1 MAAIDTDVGEAK
13 AATASH
19 GRSASLRLAQTILV
33 LGVGAAIWL
42 APLSVPA
49 NTKAALAISAMLILA
64 WMTEVMEYA
73 SAGLVGLFLFWV
85 FGIAKPE
92 VIFSGFVNDA
102 SWFYIGAVFLG
113 TMATKTG
120 LPQRIAGFVV
130 NRVGLTYSRLL
141 LGLIVINFLLVFI
154 VPSGVARV
162 VIMAP
167 ICIGVINLFGVD
179 KGSNIGRGIFLLVTY
194 TCAIFDKMIIA
205 GTGAITARN
214 VIERIGAV
222 DVTYSFWLLAFFPCS
237 LVTIFVGWRLTLWL
251 FPPEIESLESRR
263 KEVQAHFAAVIP
275 WSPMATKASMLV
287 LLALGLWL
295 TDWAHGI
302 SAAKVA
308 FGVGLIALLPFVD
321 VLDAS
326 DFRKANLLPYFFVAA
341 ALGMSE
347 VLRET
352 GGLKLLTDTF
362 LGGME
367 PLLSSE
373 AVAVPV
379 LYWTAFIYHF
389 FTASEISMLA
399 TSLPILM
406 EFSKTHGLDPL
417 WIGMVWTF
425 AAGGK
430 LFAYQSAPLIVG
442 YAYGYFRHTD
452 MLKLGAL
459 LTLVEFV
466 ALAFCVLLYWP
477 LLGFGITP

>member
-1 MAAIDTDVGEAK
+1 MAAIESTAGALPV
-13 AATASH
+13 AAART
-19 GRSASLRLAQTILV
+19 RSAQLRLIQTLACLGAGALV
-33 LGVGAAIWL
+33 WL
-42 APLSVPA
+42 APLPVTPHMRS
-49 NTKAALAISAMLILA
+49 ALAISAMMIIA

-73 SAGLVGLFLFWV
+73 SAGLVGLFLFWF
-85 FGIAKPE
+85 FGIAKPD

-120 LPQRIAGFVV
+120 LPLRIAGFVV
-130 NRVGLTYSRLL
+130 NRVGLSYSRLL
-141 LGLIVINFLLVFI
+141 LGLVVISFLLTFI

-167 ICIGVINLFGVD
+167 ICIGIIDLFGVD
-179 KGSNIGRGIFLLVTY
+179 KNSNIGRGMFLLVTY

-214 VIERIGAV
+214 VIERIGSV
-222 DVTYSFWLLAFFPCS
+222 EMTYSWYLLAFLPCS
-237 LVTIFVGWRLTLWL
+237 LATILVGWRLTLWL
-251 FPPEIESLESRR
+251 FPPEVAGLEGR
-263 KEVQAHFAAVIP
+263 KSEVQAHFRKAGAWTP
-275 WSPMATKASMLV
+275 AATKASVLV
-287 LLALGLWL
+287 LLALALWL
-295 TDWAHGI
+295 TDWWHGI

-308 FGVGLIALLPFVD
+308 LGVGLIGLLPFVD
-321 VLDAS
+321 VLNAE
-326 DFRKANLLPYFFVAA
+326 DFRKANMLPYFFVAA

-347 VLRET
+347 VLRDT
-352 GGLKLLTDTF
+352 GALKLLTDTF
-362 LGGME
+362 LGGMQ
-367 PLLSSE
+367 PLL
-373 AVAVPV
+373 ANRLVAVPV
-379 LYWTAFIYHF
+379 LYWTAFVYHF

-406 EFSKTHGLDPL
+406 QFAKAHGLDAL

-425 AAGGK
+425 SAGGK

-459 LTLVEFV
+459 LTLVEFI
-466 ALAFCVLLYWP
+466 ALLFCTGIFWP
-477 LLGFGITP
+477 VLGF

>member
-1 MAAIDTDVGEAK
+1 MTAIDSPVAEPHV
-13 AATASH
+13 AAA
-19 GRSASLRLAQTILV
+19 GARSSQLRLVQSV
-33 LGVGAAIWL
+33 VCLGAGAAIWFSPL
-42 APLSVPA
+42 ALAS
-49 NTKAALAISAMLILA
+49 NTKAALAISAMMIIA

-237 LVTIFVGWRLTLWL
+237 VVTILIGWRLTLWL

-263 KEVQAHFAAVIP
+263 AEVQAHFRAVVP
-275 WSPMATKASMLV
+275 WSPMATKACVLV
-287 LLALGLWL
+287 LLALTLWL
-295 TDWAHGI
+295 TDWLHGI

-308 FGVGLIALLPFVD
+308 FGVGLIGLLPFV
-321 VLDAS
+321 
-326 DFRKANLLPYFFVAA
+326 
-341 ALGMSE
+341 E
-347 VLRET
+347 VLNAE
-352 GGLKLLTDTF
+352 D
-362 LGGME
+362 
-367 PLLSSE
+367 
-373 AVAVPV
+373 
-379 LYWTAFIYHF
+379 
-389 FTASEISMLA
+389 
-399 TSLPILM
+399 
-406 EFSKTHGLDPL
+406 
-417 WIGMVWTF
+417 
-425 AAGGK
+425 
-430 LFAYQSAPLIVG
+430 
-442 YAYGYFRHTD
+442 
-452 MLKLGAL
+452 
-459 LTLVEFV
+459 
-466 ALAFCVLLYWP
+466 
-477 LLGFGITP
+477 

>member
-1 MAAIDTDVGEAK
+1 LTAIDSPVAEPH
-13 AATASH
+13 AAVAV
-19 GRSASLRLAQTILV
+19 GRSSQLRLVQSV
-33 LGVGAAIWL
+33 VCLGAGAAIWFSPL
-42 APLSVPA
+42 ALAS
-49 NTKAALAISAMLILA
+49 NTKAALAISAMMIIA

-214 VIERIGAV
+214 IIERIGGV

-237 LVTIFVGWRLTLWL
+237 IVTILIGWRLTLWL

-263 KEVQAHFAAVIP
+263 SEVQAHFRSVVP
-275 WSPMATKASMLV
+275 WSPMATKACVLV
-287 LLALGLWL
+287 LLALALWL
-295 TDWAHGI
+295 TDWLHGI

-308 FGVGLIALLPFVD
+308 FGVGLIGLLPFVE
-321 VLDAS
+321 VLNAE
-326 DFRKANLLPYFFVAA
+326 DFRKANMLPYFFVAA

-352 GGLKLLTDTF
+352 GGLKVLTDTF

-367 PLLSSE
+367 PLL
-373 AVAVPV
+373 ANRLIAVPV
-379 LYWTAFIYHF
+379 LYWTAFVYHF

-406 EFSKTHGLDPL
+406 EFAKTHGLDAL
-417 WIGMVWTF
+417 WVGMVWTF

-442 YAYGYFRHTD
+442 YAYGYFRHVD

-459 LTLVEFV
+459 LTIVEFL
-466 ALAFCVLLYWP
+466 ALLFCTGIYWP
-477 LLGFGITP
+477 LLGF

>member
-1 MAAIDTDVGEAK
+1 MAAVDTNIGEAGP
-13 AATASH
+13 SSG
-19 GRSASLRLAQTILV
+19 GRSITLRLGLSV
-33 LGVGAAIWL
+33 LCLAAGAAVWL
-42 APLSVPA
+42 APLNVSL
-49 NTKAALAISAMLILA
+49 NTRAALAISAMMIIA

-73 SAGLVGLFLFWV
+73 SAGLVGLFLFWIL
-85 FGIAKPE
+85 GISKPE

-130 NRVGLTYSRLL
+130 GFVGLTYTRLL
-141 LGLIVINFLLVFI
+141 LGIIVVTFLLTFI

-167 ICIGVINLFGVD
+167 ICIGVIELFGVER
-179 KGSNIGRGIFLLVTY
+179 GSNIGRGIFLLMTY
-194 TCAIFDKMIIA
+194 TAAIFDKMIIA

-214 VIERIGAV
+214 AIERVGGV
-222 DVTYSFWLLAFFPCS
+222 EVTYSFWLVAFLPCALLTILA
-237 LVTIFVGWRLTLWL
+237 GWRLTLWL
-251 FPPEIESLESRR
+251 FPPEVDSLEDRR
-263 KEVQAHFAAVIP
+263 EEVQAHFRSVAP
-275 WSPMATKASMLV
+275 WSPMATKASLLV
-287 LLALGLWL
+287 LLALALWL
-295 TDWAHGI
+295 TDGIHHI

-308 FGVGLIALLPFVD
+308 FGVGLVALLPFVD

-347 VLRET
+347 VLRDT

-367 PLLSSE
+367 PVLSSK
-373 AVAVPV
+373 ALAVPV
-379 LYWTAFIYHF
+379 LYWTAFVYHF

-406 EFSKTHGLDPL
+406 EFSKAHALDSL

-425 AAGGK
+425 GAGGK

-442 YAYGYFRHTD
+442 YAYGFFRHTD

-466 ALAFCVLLYWP
+466 ALAFCTGIYWP
-477 LLGFGITP
+477 LFGF

>member
-1 MAAIDTDVGEAK
+1 LAVVESAAG
-13 AATASH
+13 AAPPLAH
-19 GRSASLRLAQTILV
+19 ARSAQLRLIQALACAG
-33 LGVGAAIWL
+33 LGAAIWL
-42 APLSVPA
+42 APLPVPPHM
-49 NTKAALAISAMLILA
+49 KAAFAISAMMIIA

-73 SAGLVGLFLFWV
+73 SAGLVGLFLFWF
-85 FGIAKPE
+85 FGIAKPD

-120 LPQRIAGFVV
+120 LPLRIAGFVV
-130 NRVGLTYSRLL
+130 NRVGLSYSRLL
-141 LGLIVINFLLVFI
+141 LGLVVICFLLTFI

-167 ICIGVINLFGVD
+167 ICIGIIDLFGVD
-179 KGSNIGRGIFLLVTY
+179 RNTNIARGMFLLVTY

-214 VIERIGAV
+214 VIERYGSV
-222 DVTYSFWLLAFFPCS
+222 DVTYSWWLLAFLPCS
-237 LVTIFVGWRLTLWL
+237 LATIVVGWRLTLWL
-251 FPPEIESLESRR
+251 FPPEVAGLEGRR
-263 KEVQAHFAAVIP
+263 TEVQAHFRQAGAWTP
-275 WSPMATKASMLV
+275 AATKASVLV

-295 TDWAHGI
+295 TDWLHGI

-308 FGVGLIALLPFVD
+308 FGVGLIGLLPFVD
-321 VLDAS
+321 VLNAD

-347 VLRET
+347 VLRDT
-352 GGLKLLTDTF
+352 GGLKVLTDAF
-362 LGGME
+362 LGGMQ
-367 PLLSSE
+367 PLL
-373 AVAVPV
+373 ANRLVAVPV
-379 LYWTAFIYHF
+379 LYWTAFLYHF
-389 FTASEISMLA
+389 VSASEISMLA

-406 EFSKTHGLDPL
+406 QFAKTHGLDTL
-417 WIGMVWTF
+417 WVGMVWTF
-425 AAGGK
+425 SAGGK

-459 LTLVEFV
+459 LTVVEFA
-466 ALAFCVLLYWP
+466 ALLFCTGLFWP
-477 LLGFGITP
+477 LLGF

>member
-1 MAAIDTDVGEAK
+1 LATLDTNIGEARL
-13 AATASH
+13 SS
-19 GRSASLRLAQTILV
+19 GERSLTSRLLLSMLCLA
-33 LGVGAAIWL
+33 GGAAVWL
-42 APLSVPA
+42 APLAVSL
-49 NTKAALAISAMLILA
+49 NTRAALAISAMMILA

-73 SAGLVGLFLFWV
+73 SAGLVGLFLFWI
-85 FGIAKPE
+85 FGISKPE

-130 NRVGLTYSRLL
+130 NFVGLTYTRLL
-141 LGLIVINFLLVFI
+141 LGIIVVTFLLTFI

-167 ICIGVINLFGVD
+167 ICVGVIELFGVE
-179 KGSNIGRGIFLLVTY
+179 KGSNIGRGIFLLMTY
-194 TCAIFDKMIIA
+194 TAAIFDKMIIA

-214 VIERIGAV
+214 AIERIGGV
-222 DVTYSFWLLAFFPCS
+222 EVTYSFWLVAFLPCA
-237 LVTIFVGWRLTLWL
+237 LLTIFAGWRLTLWL
-251 FPPEIESLESRR
+251 FPPEVESLEDRR
-263 KEVQAHFAAVIP
+263 EAVEAHFNAVAP
-275 WSPMATKASMLV
+275 WSPMATKATVLV

-295 TDWAHGI
+295 TDGIHHI

-326 DFRKANLLPYFFVAA
+326 DFRKANMLPYFFVAA

-347 VLRET
+347 VLRDT
-352 GGLKLLTDTF
+352 GGLKILTDTF

-367 PLLSSE
+367 PVLSNR
-373 AVAVPV
+373 ALAVPV
-379 LYWTAFIYHF
+379 LYWTAFVYHF

-399 TSLPILM
+399 TSVPILM
-406 EFSKTHGLDPL
+406 EFAKGHALDPL

-425 AAGGK
+425 SAGGK

-442 YAYGYFRHTD
+442 YAYGFFRHKD

-466 ALAFCVLLYWP
+466 ALAFCAGLYWP
-477 LLGFGITP
+477 LFGF

>member
-1 MAAIDTDVGEAK
+1 MTAIDSPVGEPHVAV
-13 AATASH
+13 AVA
-19 GRSASLRLAQTILV
+19 RSSQLRLVQSLV
-33 LGVGAAIWL
+33 CLGVGAAIWFSPL
-42 APLSVPA
+42 ALPL
-49 NTKAALAISAMLILA
+49 NTKAALAISAMMIIA

-92 VIFSGFVNDA
+92 VVFSGFVNDA

-194 TCAIFDKMIIA
+194 TSAIFDKMIIA

-214 VIERIGAV
+214 IIERIGAV

-237 LVTIFVGWRLTLWL
+237 VVTILIGWRLTLWL

-263 KEVQAHFAAVIP
+263 SEVQAHFRSVVP
-275 WSPMATKASMLV
+275 WSPMATKASLLV
-287 LLALGLWL
+287 LLALALWL
-295 TDWAHGI
+295 TDWLHGI

-308 FGVGLIALLPFVD
+308 FGVGLIGLLPFVE
-321 VLDAS
+321 VLNAE

-352 GGLKLLTDTF
+352 GGLKVLTDTF

-367 PLLSSE
+367 PLL
-373 AVAVPV
+373 ANRLIAVPV
-379 LYWTAFIYHF
+379 LYWTAFVYHF

-406 EFSKTHGLDPL
+406 EFAKTHGLDAL
-417 WIGMVWTF
+417 WVGMVWTF

-442 YAYGYFRHTD
+442 YAYGYFRHVD
-452 MLKLGAL
+452 MLKLGAM
-459 LTLVEFV
+459 LTVVEFL
-466 ALAFCVLLYWP
+466 ALTFCTAIFWP
-477 LLGFGITP
+477 LLGF

>member
-1 MAAIDTDVGEAK
+1 LAAIEST
-13 AATASH
+13 AAESPAVLGH
-19 GRSASLRLAQTILV
+19 ARSVQIRLIQTIACA
-33 LGVGAAIWL
+33 GAGALIWL
-42 APLSVPA
+42 APLPV
-49 NTKAALAISAMLILA
+49 TMHMKAAFAISAMMILA

-73 SAGLVGLFLFWV
+73 SAGLAGLFLFWI

-120 LPQRIAGFVV
+120 LPLRIAGVV
-130 NRVGLTYSRLL
+130 VDRVGLSYSRLL
-141 LGLIVINFLLVFI
+141 LGLVVISFLLTFI

-167 ICIGVINLFGVD
+167 ICIGIIDLFGVD
-179 KGSNIGRGIFLLVTY
+179 KSSNIGRGMFLLVTY

-214 VIERIGAV
+214 VIERIGSV
-222 DVTYSFWLLAFFPCS
+222 DVTYSWWLLAFFPCS
-237 LVTIFVGWRLTLWL
+237 LATILVGWRLTLWL
-251 FPPEIESLESRR
+251 FPPEVAGLEARR
-263 KEVQAHFAAVIP
+263 SEVQAHFRKAGAWTP
-275 WSPMATKASMLV
+275 AATKASVLV

-295 TDWAHGI
+295 TDWLHGI

-308 FGVGLIALLPFVD
+308 LGVGLIGLLPFVD
-321 VLDAS
+321 VLNAE
-326 DFRKANLLPYFFVAA
+326 DFRKANMLPYFFVAA

-347 VLRET
+347 VLRDT
-352 GGLKLLTDTF
+352 GALKVLTDTF
-362 LGGME
+362 LSGMQ
-367 PLLSSE
+367 PFLANRL
-373 AVAVPV
+373 VAVPV
-379 LYWTAFIYHF
+379 LYWTAFVYHF

-406 EFSKTHGLDPL
+406 QFSKSHGLDAL
-417 WIGMVWTF
+417 WVGMVWTF

-459 LTLVEFV
+459 LTVAEFL
-466 ALAFCVLLYWP
+466 ALLFCTGIFWP
-477 LLGFGITP
+477 LFGF

>member
-1 MAAIDTDVGEAK
+1 MAAIDHSVAEPRI
-13 AATASH
+13 AASGH
-19 GRSASLRLAQTILV
+19 ERSVSLRLAQV
-33 LGVGAAIWL
+33 LFCLGAGAAVWF
-42 APLSVPA
+42 APLGEA
-49 NTKAALAISAMLILA
+49 TNTRAALAISAMLIIA

-73 SAGLVGLFLFWV
+73 SAGLVALFLFWF

-92 VIFSGFVNDA
+92 VVFTGFVNDA

-130 NRVGLTYSRLL
+130 SGVGLTYSRLL
-141 LGLIVINFLLVFI
+141 LGIIVIAFLLTFI

-167 ICIGVINLFGVD
+167 ICIGIISLFGVD
-179 KGSNIGRGIFLLVTY
+179 KNSNIARGMFLLMTY

-214 VIERIGAV
+214 VIERIGQV
-222 DVTYSFWLLAFFPCS
+222 DVTYSWWLLAFFPCA
-237 LVTIFVGWRLTLWL
+237 LTTIFVGWRLTLWL
-251 FPPEIESLESRR
+251 FPPEIESLENR
-263 KEVQAHFAAVIP
+263 KADVQAHFRQVSA
-275 WSPMATKASMLV
+275 WSPMHTKACILV
-287 LLALGLWL
+287 LLALTLWL
-295 TDWAHGI
+295 TDWMHGI

-308 FGVGLIALLPFVD
+308 FGVGLIGLLPFVD
-321 VLDAS
+321 VLNAD

-352 GGLKLLTDTF
+352 GGLKVLTDTF

-367 PLLSSE
+367 PLLASK
-373 AVAVPV
+373 AIAVPV
-379 LYWTAFIYHF
+379 LYWTAFVYHF

-406 EFSKTHGLDPL
+406 EFAKSHGLDAL

-452 MLKLGAL
+452 TLKLGAI
-459 LTLVEFV
+459 LTVVEFL
-466 ALAFCVLLYWP
+466 ALLFCTGIYWP
-477 LLGFGITP
+477 LFGF

>member
-1 MAAIDTDVGEAK
+1 MAAIDTNVGEAR
-13 AATASH
+13 AAPASH
-19 GRSASLRLAQTILV
+19 VRNPNLRLAQAV
-33 LGVGAAIWL
+33 LCLAAGAAIWFSPL
-42 APLSVPA
+42 AVA
-49 NTKAALAISAMLILA
+49 WNTKAALAISAMLILA

-73 SAGLVGLFLFWV
+73 SAGLVGLFLFWI

-92 VIFSGFVNDA
+92 TVFSGFVNDA

-130 NRVGLTYSRLL
+130 NIIGLTYSRLL
-141 LGLIVINFLLVFI
+141 LGLIIITFLLTFI

-167 ICIGVINLFGVD
+167 ICIGIISLFGVE
-179 KGSNIGRGIFLLVTY
+179 KGSNVGRGIFLLMTY
-194 TCAIFDKMIIA
+194 TAAIFDKMIIA
-205 GTGAITARN
+205 GTGAITARTQ
-214 VIERIGAV
+214 IESVGQV
-222 DVTYSFWLLAFFPCS
+222 EVTYSFWLLAFFPCAIA
-237 LVTIFVGWRLTLWL
+237 TILVGWRLTLWL
-251 FPPEIESLESRR
+251 FPPEVDSLEDRR
-263 KEVQAHFAAVIP
+263 ADVQAHFRDVVP
-275 WSPMATKASMLV
+275 WSPMATKASILV
-287 LLALGLWL
+287 LLALTLWL
-295 TDWAHGI
+295 TDGIHHI

-308 FGVGLIALLPFVD
+308 FGVGLIGLLPFVD
-321 VLDAS
+321 VLDAN

-341 ALGMSE
+341 ALGMSA
-347 VLRET
+347 VLGET
-352 GGLKLLTDTF
+352 GGLKLLTDNI

-367 PLLSSE
+367 PLLSSSFI
-373 AVAVPV
+373 AVPV
-379 LYWTAFIYHF
+379 LYWTAFVYHF

-406 EFSKTHGLDPL
+406 EFSKSHGLDSL

-459 LTLVEFV
+459 LTVVEFI
-466 ALAFCVLLYWP
+466 ALAFCTWIYWP
-477 LLGFGITP
+477 LLGFGLNP

>member
-1 MAAIDTDVGEAK
+1 MTAIDSPVAEPHVAVAGARK
-13 AATASH
+13 SQ
-19 GRSASLRLAQTILV
+19 LRLVQSV
-33 LGVGAAIWL
+33 VCLGAGAAIWL
-42 APLSVPA
+42 SPLALSS
-49 NTKAALAISAMLILA
+49 NTKVALAISAMMIIA

-130 NRVGLTYSRLL
+130 GRVGLTYSRLL

-222 DVTYSFWLLAFFPCS
+222 DVTYSFWLLAFFPCAM
-237 LVTIFVGWRLTLWL
+237 VTILIGWRLTLWL

-263 KEVQAHFAAVIP
+263 SEVQAHFRSVVP
-275 WSPMATKASMLV
+275 WSPMATKATALV
-287 LLALGLWL
+287 LLALALWL
-295 TDWAHGI
+295 TDWLHGI

-308 FGVGLIALLPFVD
+308 FGVGLIGLLPFVEVLNAED
-321 VLDAS
+321 V
-326 DFRKANLLPYFFVAA
+326 RKANLRPYFFVAA

-352 GGLKLLTDTF
+352 GGLKVLTDTF

-367 PLLSSE
+367 PLL
-373 AVAVPV
+373 ANRLIAVPV
-379 LYWTAFIYHF
+379 LYWTAFVYHF

-406 EFSKTHGLDPL
+406 EFAKTHGLDAL
-417 WIGMVWTF
+417 WVGMVWTF

-442 YAYGYFRHTD
+442 YAYGYFRHVD

-459 LTLVEFV
+459 LTVVEFL
-466 ALAFCVLLYWP
+466 ALMFCTGIYWP
-477 LLGFGITP
+477 LLGF